1 MIKRIDSQKSEMI
14 KIYSEDKVINAHKGH
29 TVARALL
36 GAGVT
41 HFHNTT
47 SRGSQRGSFCM
58 MGVCFDCLV
67 EIDAQP
73 TQQACMINVYQEMK
87 IKRQANLLK

>member
-14 KIYSEDKVINAHKGH
+14 RIYFEGELIYAHKGH
-29 TVARALL
+29 TVASALL
-36 GAGVT
+36 EAGIT
-41 HFHNTT
+41 HFQNTT
-47 SRGSQRGSFCM
+47 SRGSRRGPFCM

-67 EIDAQP
+67 EIDEQP
-73 TQQACMINVYQEMK
+73 NQQACMINVYQEMK

>member
-14 KIYSEDKVINAHKGH
+14 RIYFEGKLINVHKGD
-29 TVARALL
+29 TVASALL
-36 GAGVT
+36 EVGVT
-41 HFHNTT
+41 HFQNTT
-47 SRGSQRGSFCM
+47 STGSQRGPFCM

-67 EIDAQP
+67 EIDEQP
-73 TQQACMINVYQEMK
+73 NQQACMINVYQEMK